1 MSNRKKRANL
11 AQETLN
17 TLEAGSYV
25 NAQKEVVDIQEA
37 LDVAIE
43 GTELYAPED
52 FKKEVYSERDTV
64 MQAQSFDTVFEVT
77 AETTLQAAR
86 RLVEEGHQD
95 IAVLNFASAK
105 NPGGGFLGGSQAQEE
120 SLARSSALYPCLEKH
135 KSLYLAN
142 RKRRT
147 GLYSDH
153 MIYAPQVPVFRDDDG
168 SFLDTPYPISIIT
181 SPAVNAGS
189 VKDNYPHELDL
200 IENTMLE
207 RTEKVLSLAVSYQHR
222 VLVLG
227 AWGCGVFKNNPKDIA
242 RYFATFLQADGRFA
256 QVFEKV
262 VFAVYS
268 GQKVNPNLPV
278 FEELFG

>member
-1 MSNRKKRANL
+1 MNNRKRRANL

-17 TLEAGSYV
+17 VLEAGTYT
-25 NAQKEVVDIQEA
+25 NHQKEVINIQEA
-37 LDVAIE
+37 LEVAIE

-52 FKKEVYSERDTV
+52 FKKEVYSERDVV
-64 MQAQSFDTVFEVT
+64 MQDRSFDTVFEVT
-77 AETTLQAAR
+77 TETTLQAAR
-86 RLVEEGHQD
+86 RLFEEGHQD

-153 MIYAPQVPVFRDDDG
+153 MIYSPQVPVFRDDDG
-168 SFLDTPYPISIIT
+168 DFLDAPYPLSFIT

-189 VKDNYPHELDL
+189 VKENYPQELEMVED
-200 IENTMLE
+200 TMLK
-207 RTEKVLSLAVSYQHR
+207 RTEKVLSLAVSYQHP

-242 RYFATFLQADGRFA
+242 HYFATFLQAEGRFA
-256 QVFEKV
+256 KAFEKV

-268 GQKVNPNLPV
+268 GQRNNPNLPA

>member
-1 MSNRKKRANL
+1 M
-11 AQETLN
+11 AQATLDI
-17 TLEAGSYV
+17 LEAGSYT

-37 LDVAIE
+37 LDNAID
-43 GTELYAPED
+43 GTELYAPQD
-52 FKKEVYSERDTV
+52 FKKEVFGTRDKV
-64 MQAQSFDTVFEVT
+64 MQDGSFDTVFEVT
-77 AETTLQAAR
+77 TETTLQAAR
-86 RLVEEGHQD
+86 RLFEAGQDD

-135 KSLYLAN
+135 KSQYLEN

-147 GLYSDH
+147 GLYTDH
-153 MIYAPQVPVFRDDDG
+153 MIYSPQVPVFRDDDG
-168 SFLDTPYPISIIT
+168 SLLDAPYPISIIT

-189 VKDNYPHELDL
+189 VRENYPQELDL

-207 RTEKVLSLAVSYQHR
+207 RTEKVLSLAVAYQHK

-227 AWGCGVFKNNPKDIA
+227 AWGCGVFKNNPEDIA

-256 QVFEKV
+256 KAFGKV

-268 GQKVNPNLPV
+268 GQKVNHNLPA
-278 FEELFG
+278 FEELF